1 MGQYSMIESV
11 TGNGLL
17 AVQRGQES
25 ASSAASKIARAG
37 TTAQQDPG
45 RLITEGVV
53 EAKQAEHLVKA
64 GAKVIQ
70 AADEM
75 IGSLL
80 DERA

>member
-1 MGQYSMIESV
+1 MINSV
-11 TGNGLL
+11 TGSGLL
-17 AVQRGQES
+17 AVQRGQDT
-25 ASSAASKIARAG
+25 AAAAAGKIARAG
-37 TTAQQDPG
+37 TTAEGDST
-45 RLITEGVV
+45 RAITEGIV

-75 IGSLL
+75 IGSLF